1 MFFLTNK
8 QKNANQNYNNIIS
21 HLTNGY
27 YQRAEVSVGTGAYI
41 KKCMYKICSFLLS
54 KMTTKPRENLDIPHH
69 VK

>member
-41 KKCMYKICSFLLS
+41 KKCMY
-54 KMTTKPRENLDIPHH
+54 TTTEM
-69 VK
+69 